1 MTRQELLESLAD
13 NHEAQIKKTL
23 ENLEEE
29 IISTISR
36 ATEGELI
43 STRVAIELRKDIKRH
58 IQETYLF
65 EADTIIREY
74 DKIVNEFLNEF
85 GTLNIPDK
93 FKSLTK
99 IDLET
104 INALKYQSFSGFEDL
119 ANRYLTDISS
129 NVYQN
134 AIAGRSF
141 RDMVKDIKGKVTG
154 LEDRAGKPMSSHA
167 GQLAHD
173 SIMQFDGQFTIHKAK
188 EAGLKHFK
196 YTGTIMGTTRDFC
209 RRHIGRT
216 YNEKQI
222 RAIWTGSWSGK
233 SSGDPFI
240 VRGGYRCRHTWLPV
254 DKDWDI
260 RDIT

>member
-43 STRVAIELRKDIKRH
+43 STRIAIELRKDIKRH

-65 EADTIIREY
+65 EAETIIREY

-222 RAIWTGSWSGK
+222 RAIWTGNWAGK

>member
-43 STRVAIELRKDIKRH
+43 STRIAIELRKDIKRH

-222 RAIWTGSWSGK
+222 RAIWTGNWAGK

>member
-43 STRVAIELRKDIKRH
+43 STRIAIELRKDIKRH

-196 YTGTIMGTTRDFC
+196 YTGTLVSTTRDFC
-209 RRHIGRT
+209 RRHIGNT

-222 RAIWTGSWSGK
+222 RAIWTGNWAGK

>member
-196 YTGTIMGTTRDFC
+196 YTGTLVSATRDFC
-209 RRHIGRT
+209 RRHIGNT

-222 RAIWTGSWSGK
+222 RAIWTGNWAGK

>member
-43 STRVAIELRKDIKRH
+43 STRIAIELRKDIKRH

-209 RRHIGRT
+209 RRHIGNT

-222 RAIWTGSWSGK
+222 RAIWTGSWAGK

>member
-167 GQLAHD
+167 G
-173 SIMQFDGQFTIHKAK
+173 
-188 EAGLKHFK
+188 
-196 YTGTIMGTTRDFC
+196 
-209 RRHIGRT
+209 
-216 YNEKQI
+216 
-222 RAIWTGSWSGK
+222 
-233 SSGDPFI
+233 
-240 VRGGYRCRHTWLPV
+240 
-254 DKDWDI
+254 
-260 RDIT
+260 

>member
-1 MTRQELLESLAD
+1 MARYEFNEQLAD
-13 NHEAQIKKTL
+13 LHERQIKKTL
-23 ENLEEE
+23 ENLEDE
-29 IISTISR
+29 IISTISK

-43 STRVAIELRKDIKRH
+43 STRIAIELRTDIKRH
-58 IQETYLF
+58 IQETYLTG
-65 EADTIIREY
+65 ADTLVRDY

-85 GTLNIPDK
+85 GKLRIPDK

-99 IDLET
+99 VDLET
-104 INALKYQSFSGFEDL
+104 ITALKKQAFYGFEDI
-119 ANRYLTDISS
+119 ANKYLTEISG

-141 RDMVKDIKGKVTG
+141 KDMIKDIKGKINGEV
-154 LEDRAGKPMSSHA
+154 DRVGRSMSGYAS
-167 GQLAHD
+167 QIAHD
-173 SIMQFDGQFTIHKAK
+173 SVMQFDGQFTIHKAK

-222 RAIWTGSWSGK
+222 RAIWTGNWGGK

>member
-43 STRVAIELRKDIKRH
+43 STRIAIELRKDIKRH

-209 RRHIGRT
+209 RRHIGNT

-222 RAIWTGSWSGK
+222 RAIWTGNWAGK

>member
-36 ATEGELI
+36 ATGGELI
-43 STRVAIELRKDIKRH
+43 STRIAIELRKDIKRH

>member
-196 YTGTIMGTTRDFC
+196 YTGTLVSTTRDFC
-209 RRHIGRT
+209 RRHIGNT

-222 RAIWTGSWSGK
+222 RAIWTGNWAGK

>member
-196 YTGTIMGTTRDFC
+196 YTGTIVGTTRDFC

-222 RAIWTGSWSGK
+222 RAIWTGNWGGK
-233 SSGDPFI
+233 SSGDPFV